1 MTLEWKHEYETGS
14 SRIDDEHR
22 VFLDLVREFVEE
34 CEDGA
39 EHTLLLRLAHEI
51 YKYADFHFFSEE
63 RMMTRIRYA
72 DLAHH
77 HQVHQQL
84 LEELRLFVESL
95 ATDSSQ
101 APTMARFLVRWFV
114 SHTVTEDTK
123 LAGAVAAF
131 DATRKK

>member
-34 CEDGA
+34 SEEGA

-63 RMMTRIRYA
+63 RMMNRIHYGER
-72 DLAHH
+72 LHH

-84 LEELRLFVESL
+84 LEELRNFVESM
-95 ATDSSQ
+95 ATDASQ

-114 SHTVTEDTK
+114 SHTASEDTK
-123 LAGAVAAF
+123 LAGAVAAYE
-131 DATRKK
+131 AARKH